1 LVYHR
6 GSLYLVGRAP
16 QYDELRHWKVDRMQ
30 KADLAELRFNL
41 PEGFDL
47 HRHLKDSF
55 GVFHG
60 DENICVRVRFSPE
73 VATYVLESKWH
84 DSQKLVRQKDGSV
97 LAEFQLSHTE
107 EIKRWILSFG
117 ANAVV
122 LEPKGLRKDILTELQ
137 TLADAYSQSEGE
149 DWQPRTPTGQVRFV

>member
-60 DENICVRVRFSPE
+60 DENLCVRVRFSPE
-73 VATYVLESKWH
+73 VATYVLESRWH
-84 DSQKLVRQKDGSV
+84 DSQKLVRQKDGSL
-97 LAEFQLSHTE
+97 LAEFHLSHTE

-117 ANAVV
+117 AHATV
-122 LEPKGLRKDILTELQ
+122 LEPKELRKEILAELRKLMD
-137 TLADAYSQSEGE
+137 TYTYHRET
-149 DWQPRTPTGQVRFV
+149 TPERLP